1 MTDVK
6 ALAETLEQAR
16 TTATAVPQLS
26 LHTQLTLEEA
36 YAVQAAGIASRARR
50 GDTQVGLKL
59 GFTSKAKAV
68 QMGVDDL
75 IIGVVTRDTVV
86 EDGEEVDLAR
96 FIHPRVEPEVAFR
109 LGSDVD
115 LTDEECDVH
124 AAVSDVAPALEI
136 IDSRYAD
143 FKFSLADVVADNT
156 SAAAFVVGPW
166 RPYAETRASLDMADL
181 DVTLSFGDA
190 VVEKGSTAD
199 ILGDPTRAL
208 DDTVR
213 LARTYGLTLPAGS
226 VILAGAATAAVAMT
240 PGTVVT
246 AVVEGLGE
254 VSLRTGSLQTGG
266 EAR

>member
-1 MTDVK
+1 MTDIK
-6 ALAETLEQAR
+6 ALAEALERAR
-16 TTATAVPQLS
+16 NTATAVPQLS

-36 YAVQAAGIASRARR
+36 YAVQTASIASRAGD

-68 QMGVDDL
+68 QMGVEDV
-75 IIGVVTRDTVV
+75 IIGVITRDSEVV
-86 EDGEEVDLAR
+86 DGGEVDLAR

-109 LGSDVD
+109 LGSAVD
-115 LTDEECDVH
+115 LADPECDVH

-156 SAAAFVVGPW
+156 SAAAFVIGPW
-166 RPYAETRASLDMADL
+166 RPYAETRASLGLADL
-181 DVTLSFGDA
+181 GVTLSFGDT
-190 VVEKGSTAD
+190 VVERGSTAD

-213 LARTYGLTLPAGS
+213 LARAYGLTLPAGS
-226 VILAGAATAAVAMT
+226 IVLAGAATAAVAMA
-240 PGTVVT
+240 PATVVT

-254 VSLRTGSLQTGG
+254 VSLRTG
-266 EAR
+266 EAATR